1 MIHLSMNKK
10 ISKQK
15 NQTNK
20 IIEVL
25 GWIGVVMGLG
35 AYTLVVFRVVEA
47 SNYWYLLLNVVGSAF
62 LVIECIKKTDWQSAV
77 TNGVVGGFALINFIL
92 LFFKI

>member
-1 MIHLSMNKK
+1 MY
-10 ISKQK
+10 KQIIK
-15 NQTNK
+15 TNS

-25 GWIGVVMGLG
+25 GWIGVVMGLL

-47 SNYWYLLLNVVGSAF
+47 SNYWYLLLNVLGSTF

-77 TNGVVGGFALINFIL
+77 TNGVVGGFALINFLIL
-92 LFFKI
+92 FLK